1 MMIETPSSILEK
13 FFYYSPDPMFIVSP
27 SGCLKQCND
36 ALVKALGYTTVH
48 ELHNRPLEEFI
59 CSDERPSLSRWLNLL
74 FNGKP
79 DKKSIEYRFNTK
91 DGKVR
96 LLEWKK
102 KFLSEAGDLY
112 VIARDTTEFKRKKSE
127 SDDTRNRLLKLI
139 DLVPHPIFLKDKEG
153 KYILVNQA
161 QANLFCRPKKDLL
174 GKADYELITTEEEM
188 TIIMDSDY
196 RVAYLS
202 ESVTLPVQTITLT
215 NGMTRVLHTTKV
227 PFCNTS
233 NGEISILGV
242 SMDVTEL
249 KLAEDELRRINFELD
264 SFVYRSSHDLK
275 APLCSVGGLLSL
287 LQYEKDA
294 NFREKY
300 IDEARESIRKLIQFI
315 SDMTDYA
322 RNKSV
327 NLQIGEIDMQKIASE
342 CIESL
347 RFMNQADR
355 IECKVRVSIE
365 GGFYSDENRLRII
378 LMNLLSNAIKYC
390 DPTKERMFI
399 GVNIKKIRKNVTLTV
414 ADNGLGIEPEF
425 QDKVF
430 EMFFRASESS
440 FGSGLGLYIVKQ
452 VAKKLRGLVH
462 VHSRY
467 GRGTIF
473 TVVLPD
479 FRSTL

>member
-1 MMIETPSSILEK
+1 MMIETPSSALEK

-27 SGCLKQCND
+27 SGYIKLCNE
-36 ALVKALGYTTVH
+36 ALSIALGYTAH
-48 ELHNRPLEEFI
+48 EFHNRPMEEFV
-59 CSDERPSLSRWLNLL
+59 CSDERSSLSRWLYFF

-79 DKKSIEYRFNTK
+79 DKKNIQYRFNTK

-102 KFLSEAGDLY
+102 RFLSESGDLY
-112 VIARDTTEFKRKKSE
+112 VIAHDITDSKRKKTESE
-127 SDDTRNRLLKLI
+127 DTRNRLLKLI

-161 QANLFCRPKKDLL
+161 QANLFCRAKKELL
-174 GKADYELITTEEEM
+174 GKADYELITAEEEM
-188 TIIMDSDY
+188 TVIKDSDY
-196 RVAYLS
+196 TVAYQR
-202 ESVTLPVQTITLT
+202 EPVTLPVQTITLT

-287 LQYEKDA
+287 LQYEKSTEL
-294 NFREKY
+294 REKY

-327 NLQIGEIDMQKIASE
+327 NLQIGEIDIKRIARE
-342 CIESL
+342 CVENL
-347 RFMNQADR
+347 YFMSHANR
-355 IECKVRVSIE
+355 IEFKIRVSIE
-365 GGFYSDENRLRII
+365 DGFYSDENRIRII

-390 DPTKERMFI
+390 DPMKERMFI
-399 GVNIKKIRKNVTLTV
+399 GVNIKKIRKNVTLTIV
-414 ADNGLGIEPEF
+414 DNGLGIEPEF
-425 QDKVF
+425 QNRVF
-430 EMFFRASESS
+430 EMFFRASELS

-452 VAKKLRGLVH
+452 VAEKLRGLVH

-479 FRSTL
+479 IRSTL